1 METPLVI
8 NIDTGV
14 VAFRTAENAAQCNC
28 RPISPRHARMVES
41 GELPLAPL
49 LAAIKKHMMGA
60 ADFDYEAYAEARR
73 SLNVRH
79 ADIHA
84 EGRAPVADADS
95 DDYVTDAEVHD
106 EMARPPEQDGLG
118 GAVEAAADEVFA
130 GTRARA
136 RPARRA
142 KAPAQGAEEGEGD
155 GVVV

>member
-84 EGRAPVADADS
+84 DVRAPVDDADS
-95 DDYVTDAEVHD
+95 DDYVTDEEVHD
-106 EMARPPEQDGLG
+106 EMARPPAADGLD
-118 GAVEAAADEVFA
+118 GAVEAAADEVA
-130 GTRARA
+130 ASARSRAK
-136 RPARRA
+136 PPRRA
-142 KAPAQGAEEGEGD
+142 KAPAQGADAGEAD
-155 GVVV
+155 GLL